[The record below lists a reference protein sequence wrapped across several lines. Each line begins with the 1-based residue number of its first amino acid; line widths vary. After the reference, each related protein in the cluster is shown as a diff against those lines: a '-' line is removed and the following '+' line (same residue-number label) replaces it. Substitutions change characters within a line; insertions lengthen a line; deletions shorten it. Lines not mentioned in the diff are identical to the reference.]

1 MDRNPGVHSDS
12 GQDIASVGVEG
23 YLAASGGHG
32 GGQTA
37 GIAPGWLWVYPDCR
51 GYTKG
56 MKTAISLPDDVFEGA
71 ERLARRTKKSR
82 SQLFS
87 DAVQE
92 YVARHAP
99 EHVTDAMDR
108 VCADLGEPV
117 DKFVSAASHRVLER
131 SEW

>member
-1 MDRNPGVHSDS
+1 
-12 GQDIASVGVEG
+12 
-23 YLAASGGHG
+23 
-32 GGQTA
+32 
-37 GIAPGWLWVYPDCR
+37 
-51 GYTKG
+51 
-56 MKTAISLPDDVFEGA
+56 MKTAVSIPNDVFQRA

-99 EHVTDAMDR
+99 DDVTEAMDR
-108 VCADLGEPV
+108 VCSELGTPS
-117 DKFVSAASHRVLER
+117 DKFVSSAARRILER